1 MTIVIGPTLNSLDN
15 FNDVTIG
22 KVLNT
27 YGVSESHVGF
37 ILDASYTFLLAIV
50 LLVCMCYR

>member
-1 MTIVIGPTLNSLDN
+1 MTIVSGPTWTSLDN